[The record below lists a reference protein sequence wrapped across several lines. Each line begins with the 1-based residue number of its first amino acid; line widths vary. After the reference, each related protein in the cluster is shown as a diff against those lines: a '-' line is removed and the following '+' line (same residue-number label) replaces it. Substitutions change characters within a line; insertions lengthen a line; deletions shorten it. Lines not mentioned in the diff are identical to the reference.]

1 MAGQQHE
8 TQASDNTPADPGAQM
23 ALRTTDLSIQ
33 YGGLRVVKR
42 FSFSIPDGQRVA
54 LIGPNGAGKSSIINA
69 LAGVVR
75 PSRGSIWLYDREV
88 TRWPTYRRTWA
99 GIGRTFQNL
108 ESFASMSVQETLL
121 VPLEAVSGRFR
132 GRAGQQKGNVE
143 RSRQLLVELGLEQYG
158 SRPVGHLPYGARK
171 LVEVGR
177 ALALQPKVVL
187 LDEPAAGLDSV
198 EKLEFL
204 DKLEQF
210 FAADST
216 AVLLVEHDM
225 PTVERLCPEHVIVLD
240 AGESIAEGTFAAVT
254 ADERVVEAYLG
265 TSRNR

>member
-1 MAGQQHE
+1 MAGQQHLA
-8 TQASDNTPADPGAQM
+8 QAGDTTPADPGGHM

-42 FSFSIPDGQRVA
+42 FNFGIPDGQRVA

-75 PSRGSIWLYDREV
+75 PSGGSIWLYDREV
-88 TRWPTYRRTWA
+88 TRWSTYRRA
-99 GIGRTFQNL
+99 RGGIGRTFQNL
-108 ESFASMSVQETLL
+108 ESFGSMSVQETLL
-121 VPLEAVSGRFR
+121 VPLEAVPGRFR
-132 GRAGQQKGNVE
+132 GRASHKGKVE
-143 RSRQLLVELGLEQYG
+143 RSRQLLAELGLEQYG

-177 ALALQPKVVL
+177 ALALQPKVIL

-265 TSRNR
+265 ASRNR